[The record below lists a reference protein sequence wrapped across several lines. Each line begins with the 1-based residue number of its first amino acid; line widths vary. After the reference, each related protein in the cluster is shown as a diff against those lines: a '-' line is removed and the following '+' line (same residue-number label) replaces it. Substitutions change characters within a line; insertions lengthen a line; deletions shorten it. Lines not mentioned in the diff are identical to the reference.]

1 MATDLLKEFTTQ
13 IYGFDNSF
21 LRKWL
26 PVHPSV
32 PCFLAFSRA
41 VQFFAAVN
49 LFSSLWQ
56 QPANSPRKLQKPIPR
71 LYTQFRVQ
79 FSRFLSLSLS
89 LFSTLSFCPSLSSFG
104 PCWTIRISPLCARSP
119 FTRFSYVC
127 FMLSCCFLALSFCS
141 VFQVVLKQYNYGID
155 LACWPPLMGLIYS
168 YLSKDAAVLFFFE
181 QRASVCAHHVLW
193 SQLQAKI
200 TKIEIGNVLL

>member
-1 MATDLLKEFTTQ
+1 MTLVATDLLKEFTTQ

-89 LFSTLSFCPSLSSFG
+89 
-104 PCWTIRISPLCARSP
+104 SPLSPSVPHSLHLVLVEPSESLPFVPALRSHASRM
-119 FTRFSYVC
+119 FAS
-127 FMLSCCFLALSFCS
+127 CFLAAFWH
-141 VFQVVLKQYNYGID
+141 FPFVVCFK
-155 LACWPPLMGLIYS
+155 
-168 YLSKDAAVLFFFE
+168 
-181 QRASVCAHHVLW
+181 
-193 SQLQAKI
+193 
-200 TKIEIGNVLL
+200 